1 MEFSAS
7 CQFLE
12 FWFQGN
18 DSETKAVV
26 HVFICHTDRSSYF
39 MKFIFEK
46 TDSQQ

>member
-1 MEFSAS
+1 MAFSTS

-26 HVFICHTDRSSYF
+26 DVFICHADAQTVVYEVH
-39 MKFIFEK
+39 I
-46 TDSQQ
+46 